1 VHIKKGVNYSMIDAY
16 TVEITDPNGE
26 IIFET
31 KMNKEEVEM
40 HAMTKTQRIKRIADT
55 IMHVLNKTDG

>member
-1 VHIKKGVNYSMIDAY
+1 MIDAY